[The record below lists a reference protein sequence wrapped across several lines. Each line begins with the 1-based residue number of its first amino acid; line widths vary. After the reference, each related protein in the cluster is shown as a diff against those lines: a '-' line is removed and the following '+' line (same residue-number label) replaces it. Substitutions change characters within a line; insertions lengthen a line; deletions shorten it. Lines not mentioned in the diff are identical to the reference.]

1 MNIIFD
7 LNSLIET
14 YHYVS
19 KLPDN
24 IKSEID
30 NMGNIIG
37 KFKFEKIK
45 NNPDYKKILYL
56 SEIRIKKVRK
66 PLLNSDFE
74 QIKLFNQELKTEYP
88 NKTWINNLHTKEN
101 WINEVL
107 KLIKTKSKSL
117 LFLIENISGYNHYE
131 KNRLEFDWRIVI
143 DDNDNHTGYY
153 HHDFKEDDPNWSD
166 KIYCSCIKNIIG
178 EWDDIIFKKGE
189 KYFYRKKV
197 DGQIIVMYKFASY
210 IFEGDSFYEYFL
222 SIESRD
228 RILSQI
234 LD

>member
-7 LNSLIET
+7 LNSLIEI

-19 KLPDN
+19 NLPDN

-30 NMGNIIG
+30 NMGDIIG

-45 NNPDYKKILYL
+45 NHTDYQKILYL
-56 SEIRIKKVRK
+56 SEIGIKKVRK

-74 QIKLFNQELKTEYP
+74 QIKIFNEELKIEHP

-131 KNRLEFDWRIVI
+131 KNRLEFDWRIVRSY
-143 DDNDNHTGYY
+143 DYYTGGNNYIQYY
-153 HHDFKEDDPNWSD
+153 KEDDPNWSD
-166 KIYCSCIKNIIG
+166 KVICTCIKDIS
-178 EWDDIIFKKGE
+178 EWDIILFKKGE
-189 KYFYRKKV
+189 KYFYRKKI
-197 DGQIIVMYKFASY
+197 DGQIIVMSEFMPFILESN
-210 IFEGDSFYEYFL
+210 SFYEYFL
-222 SIESRD
+222 SMESRD